1 MESRYRGIAA
11 VILAAVL
18 WSTAGLFIKLLPQD
32 AFTILF
38 YRSTYAMLLFGLLF
52 RREVWRFNRQM
63 WINTIFYALLL
74 LTFVVA
80 TKLTTAANAIFLQY
94 TGTAYILLLEPVLFK
109 TPLNRINLWAT
120 ICCFLGMGLF
130 FFGDLTWT
138 GGLGI
143 GLAALSGLLL
153 AALFLGQRVNPPQ
166 YHVATI
172 FWGNIWVM
180 LIGLPFYLQSAPPTP
195 AEHGMLA
202 FLGIMQLGMG
212 YVLFTYGLQRITA
225 LEASLLAMLEPILN
239 PVWVLIGHGEQ
250 PSFLAIIG
258 GAIIIVA
265 LVVRLILLDRQKR
278 KLGSSRSLSTRS
290 FQ

>member
-1 MESRYRGIAA
+1 MPTRYRGIAA
-11 VILAAVL
+11 TILAAVL

-38 YRSTYAMLLFGLLF
+38 YRSTYAMLLFGILF
-52 RREVWRFNRQM
+52 GKQVLQFNRQM

-94 TGTAYILLLEPVLFK
+94 TGTAYILLLEPILFK
-109 TPLNRINLWAT
+109 TKLNRINFWTT
-120 ICCFLGMGLF
+120 ILCFLGMGLF
-130 FFGDLTWT
+130 FFGDLNWT

-153 AALFLGQRVNPPQ
+153 AALFLGQRINPSK
-166 YHVATI
+166 YHVSAI

-180 LIGLPFYLQSAPPTP
+180 LIGLPFFLQSPPPSLT
-195 AEHGMLA
+195 EHGMLA

-250 PSFLAIIG
+250 PSPLAIIG
-258 GAIIIVA
+258 GAIIIMA
-265 LVVRLILLDRQKR
+265 LVFRLILLDRQKR
-278 KLGSSRSLSTRS
+278 RAGSKQLSPS
-290 FQ
+290 